1 MEESKLLKKLNLENF
16 VFKNLKHGFKILSLV
31 SNYRLLEEAF
41 SKIVMSESATLFKLL
56 TEKDALDPEISNIVE
71 KVSALKEKLPTLPEG
86 DEKYALEKEVEAIEK
101 RQNETILNFV
111 LANPQILDNLDI
123 RPELEE
129 QKLSLNQKKN
139 DLMID
144 IVESLPLAL
153 GIEKLDLDMEETL
166 SVLFAC
172 TREKKNQIPDFFFK
186 SVQAMIQKNDLLFTK
201 DTTESGLI

>member
-41 SKIVMSESATLFKLL
+41 SKIVMSESVTLFKAL
-56 TEKDALDPEISNIVE
+56 KDKDVLDPEISNIVE
-71 KVSALKEKLPTLPEG
+71 KVTALKEKLPTLPEG

-101 RQNETILNFV
+101 KQNETILNFV

-123 RPELEE
+123 KPEIQE
-129 QKLSLNQKKN
+129 QKLALNQKKN

-166 SVLFAC
+166 VVLFAC

-186 SVQAMIQKNDLLFTK
+186 SVQAMIQKNDLLSIK